1 MIYWFMLIHKPSS
14 LGSKVEVGLIF
25 MQHLPKIKLGPYLKA
40 GTIIHHEQSVK
51 CPSWALEQVDESKP
65 LREAVSF

>member
-25 MQHLPKIKLGPYLKA
+25 MQHLPKTWTISEKA